1 MAIDY
6 NAGINSIDVGAHDIT
21 YSGNEGPKSPEQK
34 QMMAFDDTPSFE
46 LKPLRLLIEEYEADH
61 NGESPTSIDDLRRY
75 FYSKYGPEGIAQVEQ
90 AVQQEERQAQMQQR
104 EGIQMADAANPM
116 LQDEYDKYVF
126 EMQEMGQEPMSLED
140 FRQQAVAGM
149 ATGGRVGLQAGG
161 PPGVHGRETGGGYS
175 DAERHQAQQQRT
187 AALEASAVPRGKE
200 TISPGTG
207 VITRPDGTV
216 DTGGGYIHRPTGIVY
231 DQDYIDKFINVGDKD
246 EKELEKLARK
256 KEKYEASQRRK
267 RTRIE
272 NQQRKKLITLLK
284 RRKKQDPDWKG
295 VIPEGWEEDATLD
308 ELYGWASTQD
318 WTGKEKYSDLEGRE
332 LNEFFEKHGYVPTS
346 KDFPG
351 ILGAVYPEK
360 PVTFDEI
367 EQAFQKGKGS
377 LYHKGADDYRVWSP
391 DPDSKEADWLQ
402 EMKAFSPM
410 QYANYMGMDWN
421 PVTGEF
427 TKRQDDGYGGVPGA
441 MAAQPVLPVV
451 PEDPEDPTIPGTI
464 ATGPIT
470 GQLGGIPE
478 ANLLDLERIY
488 NTNRAGLAPMFTA
501 ADGGR
506 AGYAGGGIADL
517 RQGYFLGKIVKAV
530 TKPFKGITRGIKKI
544 AKSPAGKIAML
555 AALGYGTGMFGSGQG
570 LAGLRQSLIGSA
582 ATGAKAIP
590 GQGGLFKPGTTGW
603 LGKLL
608 LKGGADKW
616 SMANLSPWKSIAG
629 LSALGGLTAMGDDED
644 EDELYKKWLAD
655 KKAAD
660 DWWIPKFD
668 QSNFRRIT
676 SADGGR
682 IGYRSGLGVLGR
694 PMDPKEE
701 GFNFKDIIIATDE
714 PKGTPIIKKM
724 GEKFIVAVPG
734 YDEMLSFDSEQE
746 AQDYMN
752 ILMPFKKDGGRIGY
766 SGGGGYNPGARWSY
780 LIDKLNNNKPMT
792 EDEIKELEN
801 LEITY
806 ADESKEMA
814 QGGRIGYAG
823 GGYNDDEEEDHR
835 SAALRHLY
843 GLRRGAQEGGLM
855 DLGGME
861 KDYRNEGGFVP
872 IGGQERADDVPA
884 RLSKNEFVFTADAV
898 RNAGG
903 GDIDKGAEIMENL
916 MENLEKGG
924 KVSEESQGLEGARD
938 MFATAQRLEGVL

>member
-6 NAGINSIDVGAHDIT
+6 TGI
-21 YSGNEGPKSPEQK
+21 
-34 QMMAFDDTPSFE
+34 
-46 LKPLRLLIEEYEADH
+46 
-61 NGESPTSIDDLRRY
+61 TSIDTGAPDI
-75 FYSKYGPEGIAQVEQ
+75 KYTGDEGPRSPEENREVALAILGDEAGEVASQLWNGMSPSEKSEWRSIEGFIQSEDFKIILMQ
-90 AVQQEERQAQMQQR
+90 LQSRQQGR
-104 EGIQMADAANPM
+104 GGLQMASAADPM

-126 EMQEMGQEPMSLED
+126 EMEEQGLEPMSLED

-470 GQLGGIPE
+470 FADGI
-478 ANLLDLERIY
+478 
-488 NTNRAGLAPMFTA
+488 NTAHHGILAKQYGFDDTPQGISNFLAQYPMFA

-517 RQGYFLGKIVKAV
+517 RQGYFLGKLVKSV
-530 TKPFKGITRGIKKI
+530 TKPFKGAIRSVKKI
-544 AKSPAGKIAML
+544 AKSPIGKIAL
-555 AALGYGTGMFGSGQG
+555 
-570 LAGLRQSLIGSA
+570 LAGLNYA
-582 ATGAKAIP
+582 PT
-590 GQGGLFKPGTTGW
+590 LF
-603 LGKLL
+603 GKDTM
-608 LKGGADKW
+608 LKGLGGMFTGGGDSMWSKMLGSMTNKPMPWILGA
-616 SMANLSPWKSIAG
+616 
-629 LSALGGLTAMGDDED
+629 SALGGLYTAMGDDED

-660 DWWIPKFD
+660 EYWIPKFD
-668 QSNFRRIT
+668 PSNFRRIT
-676 SADGGR
+676 SADGGK
-682 IGYRSGLGVLGR
+682 IGYN
-694 PMDPKEE
+694 E
-701 GFNFKDIIIATDE
+701 GE
-714 PKGTPIIKKM
+714 
-724 GEKFIVAVPG
+724 
-734 YDEMLSFDSEQE
+734 
-746 AQDYMN
+746 
-752 ILMPFKKDGGRIGY
+752 
-766 SGGGGYNPGARWSY
+766 
-780 LIDKLNNNKPMT
+780 
-792 EDEIKELEN
+792 
-801 LEITY
+801 
-806 ADESKEMA
+806 
-814 QGGRIGYAG
+814 
-823 GGYNDDEEEDHR
+823 NDDEEDR
-835 SAALRHLY
+835 VAAIRALSYRP
-843 GLRRGAQEGGLM
+843 GAQEGGLM

-916 MENLEKGG
+916 MENLEQGG

-938 MFATAQRLEGVL
+938 MFATSQRLEGVL

>member
-21 YSGNEGPKSPEQK
+21 YSGNQGPKSPEQER
-34 QMMAFDDTPSFE
+34 QMAFDDTPRFE
-46 LKPLRLLIEEYEADH
+46 LQPLEELLEEFRQDNY
-61 NGESPTSIDDLRRY
+61 GEDPKSIDDLRRF
-75 FYSKYGPEGIAQVEQ
+75 FYNKYGPKGIAKVEQ
-90 AVQQEERQAQMQQR
+90 AVQREEQQAQMQQR
-104 EGIQMADAANPM
+104 EGIQMASAADPM

-126 EMQEMGQEPMSLED
+126 EMEEQGLEPMSLEQ
-140 FRQQAVAGM
+140 FRQEAVAGM
-149 ATGGRVGLQAGG
+149 ATGGRVGLQWGG
-161 PPGVHGRETGGGYS
+161 PPGGGETSYGSGAATSGLGAAGGATRSGGDG
-175 DAERHQAQQQRT
+175 DAQRHQAQQEQ
-187 AALEASAVPRGKE
+187 AKFLSVPRGKE

-256 KEKYEASQRRK
+256 KKKYEASQKRK

-295 VIPEGWEEDATLD
+295 VIPEGWEEDATLN

-441 MAAQPVLPVV
+441 VPHGDIPEWQRQGYPSYEAWLAAQGPGTTP
-451 PEDPEDPTIPGTI
+451 DPTPDPTIP
-464 ATGPIT
+464 TGSVTLPYT
-470 GQLGGIPE
+470 VNPLADDLTQGRGGWF
-478 ANLLDLERIY
+478 Y
-488 NTNRAGLAPMFTA
+488 N
-501 ADGGR
+501 DGGR
-506 AGYAGGGIADL
+506 VGYAGGGIADL
-517 RQGYFLGKIVKAV
+517 RQGYFLGKIVKSI
-530 TKPFKGITRGIKKI
+530 TKPFKGVSKKLKKLTKNPWVKT
-544 AKSPAGKIAML
+544 ALL
-555 AALGYGTGMFGSGQG
+555 AAAMGYPFGGGANAKWFGQGSGWGG
-570 LAGLRQSLIGSA
+570 LKSLAASDKWYGKDLLGKMLFKEGDPTKGISPWKIGIMGASLA
-582 ATGAKAIP
+582 PMLGFGQDDEEDENKMYEDWLKEKAKWDATYKAIP
-590 GQGGLFKPGTTGW
+590 TTS
-603 LGKLL
+603 LPSPYTRYLM
-608 LKGGADKW
+608 GA
-616 SMANLSPWKSIAG
+616 
-629 LSALGGLTAMGDDED
+629 
-644 EDELYKKWLAD
+644 
-655 KKAAD
+655 
-660 DWWIPKFD
+660 
-668 QSNFRRIT
+668 
-676 SADGGR
+676 ADGGR
-682 IGYRSGLGVLGR
+682 IGYDNGGSASDRYEAKIKELMDKGLSRELAEALVLS
-694 PMDPKEE
+694 E
-701 GFNFKDIIIATDE
+701 
-714 PKGTPIIKKM
+714 
-724 GEKFIVAVPG
+724 
-734 YDEMLSFDSEQE
+734 LSPD
-746 AQDYMN
+746 AYR
-752 ILMPFKKDGGRIGY
+752 ILDKKDGGRIGY
-766 SGGGGYNPGARWSY
+766 SG
-780 LIDKLNNNKPMT
+780 
-792 EDEIKELEN
+792 
-801 LEITY
+801 
-806 ADESKEMA
+806 
-814 QGGRIGYAG
+814 G

-872 IGGQERADDVPA
+872 IGAEERADDVPA

-898 RNAGG
+898 RAAGG
-903 GDIDKGAEIMENL
+903 GDIDKGAEIMENV
-916 MENLEKGG
+916 MENLEQGG
-924 KVSEESQGLEGARD
+924 NISEESQGLEGARD
-938 MFATAQRLEGVL
+938 MFATSQRLEGVL